1 MLTRDLFFSLL
12 ATMALA
18 FVTGPGPWALFLCF
32 PQSCYGFACLEGF
45 YRSLATWFLC
55 VFAFFFFLRF
65 FAFCFFFTFRGYQ
78 DTHQSLLGPVDFCFC
93 FCLLF
98 FFVLC
103 VDQDTPSVFIAR
115 RSRLMFLFY
124 WSSLLV
130 PDP

>member
-55 VFAFFFFLRF
+55 VFAFFFFCVF
-65 FAFCFFFTFRGYQ
+65 
-78 DTHQSLLGPVDFCFC
+78 
-93 FCLLF
+93 LLF
-98 FFVLC
+98 V
-103 VDQDTPSVFIAR
+103 
-115 RSRLMFLFY
+115 
-124 WSSLLV
+124 SSLLFV
-130 PDP
+130 DIRILTSPYLARLISVSVSAFFFFLFFALIRIPRRFLLRDDLV